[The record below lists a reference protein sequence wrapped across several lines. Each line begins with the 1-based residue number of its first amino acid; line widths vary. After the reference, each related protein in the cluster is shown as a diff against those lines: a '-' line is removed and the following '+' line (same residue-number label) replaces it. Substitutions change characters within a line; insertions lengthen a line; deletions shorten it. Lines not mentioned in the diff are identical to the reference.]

1 MTAVEATENIYQAP
15 EAELDKGAGIPQQ
28 EQKKLLSIARRQKYL
43 LYTWLFYFIV
53 MLSMRAID
61 QDTRIIGQLLASG
74 IFLAMWGLTIGLC
87 WHVYGV
93 WGRIITIP
101 LGILPGINF
110 FVMLAASSRAN
121 KLFKAAGIKVGLMG
135 VRIKAVQALNTQAE

>member
-1 MTAVEATENIYQAP
+1 MTAVETTDNVYQAP
-15 EAELDKGAGIPQQ
+15 EAELLEDSGIPQA

-53 MLSMRAID
+53 MLSIRAIAPD
-61 QDTRIIGQLLASG
+61 ARIVVELLASA

-87 WHVYGV
+87 WHVYGL

-101 LGILPGINF
+101 LGIIPGINF

-121 KLFKAAGIKVGLMG
+121 KLFKAAGVKVGLMG
-135 VRIKAVQALNTQAE
+135 VRIKTVRDLKLQN